1 MNDNKSLNEDI
12 LLDRLVDGELK
23 GDERRRLLQSF
34 DKQPEGW
41 RRCALAFLEAQS
53 WREELGQVARGR
65 DTEAHEPKPPVPSV
79 AALRK
84 PAWTK
89 GAMWFALAASLLV
102 AFGLGTMRRGPGHLV
117 ADNSHGSATQSQG
130 QLANTTSTPPKSSAP
145 STSKPSDAVTL
156 FVRDEGGR
164 MQPVRV
170 PLVDANTLDKEL
182 GVKFKTGV
190 PDDVRNQLNSDGYA
204 VQTKRQYAPLWL
216 ENGRPMILP
225 VEDTKIVPVSN
236 RVY

>member
-1 MNDNKSLNEDI
+1 MNDNLPLNEDI
-12 LLDRLVDGELK
+12 LIDRLVDGELT
-23 GDERRRLLQSF
+23 GDERRQLLQSF
-34 DKQPEGW
+34 DKRPEGW

-53 WREELGQVARGR
+53 WREELGQVAHERA
-65 DTEAHEPKPPVPSV
+65 TETREAESPAPSV
-79 AALRK
+79 GVSRK
-84 PAWTK
+84 SMWTT
-89 GAMWFALAASLLV
+89 GAMWLAMAAGLLV
-102 AFGLGTMRRGPGHLV
+102 AFGLGTMQRERGQMV
-117 ADNSHGSATQSQG
+117 ADNSRGSAG
-130 QLANTTSTPPKSSAP
+130 QIASAP
-145 STSKPSDAVTL
+145 APSNSPAQSKAKQGDAVTL

-170 PLVDANTLDKEL
+170 PLVDASTLDKEL
-182 GVKFKTGV
+182 GVQFKTGV
-190 PDDVRNQLNSDGYA
+190 PDDVRNQLKSDGYA

>member
-1 MNDNKSLNEDI
+1 MNDNLSLNEDI
-12 LLDRLVDGELK
+12 LIDRLVDGELT

-34 DKQPEGW
+34 DKRPEGW

-53 WREELGQVARGR
+53 WREELGQGAHGLG
-65 DTEAHEPKPPVPSV
+65 TETKELMSPVPSV
-79 AALRK
+79 AIVRK
-84 PAWTK
+84 SVWTT
-89 GAMWFALAASLLV
+89 GATWLAMAAGLLV
-102 AFGLGTMRRGPGHLV
+102 AFGLGTMLREHGHLV
-117 ADNSHGSATQSQG
+117 AGNSRDSSG
-130 QLANTTSTPPKSSAP
+130 QVARVNPPSNPAVPNTA
-145 STSKPSDAVTL
+145 KPGDAVTL
-156 FVRDEGGR
+156 FVKDEGGR

-182 GVKFKTGV
+182 GVQFQTGV
-190 PDDVRNQLNSDGYA
+190 PDDVRKELKSNGYA

-236 RVY
+236 KVY